1 MKTTLINK
9 VLPLVVVAFIGLFF
23 AISCEKE
30 KNAPEPIIIDYFNN
44 SDSLLYKDVVPLF
57 ARACRTDTNVIW
69 RPWTWTADS
78 LYVIN
83 TMSDFNNLLPSF
95 SLPDFDVS
103 KNTLFALYGTE
114 PTLVDSMAMRI
125 IDSNMTYKFIFDIVS
140 SWCTE
145 PDTWLFLFYTN
156 RKIYPNQVDTII
168 INGHYQWQ

>member
-23 AISCEKE
+23 AVSCEKE

-44 SDSLLYKDVVPLF
+44 SDSLLYKDVAPLF
-57 ARACRTDTNVIW
+57 FRACRTDTNVIW

-95 SLPDFDVS
+95 SLPDFDVT
-103 KNTLFALYGTE
+103 KNTLFALYGSE

-125 IDSNMTYKFIFDIVS
+125 IDSNMTYKFIFNIVS
-140 SWCTE
+140 SCCETAQ
-145 PDTWLFLFYTN
+145 PWLFLFYTN
-156 RKIYPNQVDTII
+156 RKIFPNQIDTVI
-168 INGHYQWQ
+168 INGHFIYT

>member
-30 KNAPEPIIIDYFNN
+30 KNSSEPIIIDYFNN
-44 SDSLLYKDVVPLF
+44 SDSLLYKEVDTLF
-57 ARACRTDTNVIW
+57 RRTCRTDTNIVW
-69 RPWTWTADS
+69 RAWTWTQDS

-95 SLPDFDVS
+95 SLPDFDAS
-103 KNTLFALYGTE
+103 KNTFFALYGSE
-114 PTLVDSMAMRI
+114 PSLVEEKSFSI
-125 IDSNMTYKFIFDIVS
+125 IDSDSTYKFVFNIVRGGA
-140 SWCTE
+140 CE
-145 PDTWLFLFYTN
+145 PQGWLFLFYTN
-156 RKIYPNQVDTII
+156 RKIYPNQIDTVI